1 MITDN
6 GLQIPDGGGFET
18 LKRLSAINLIQR
30 TMLNLK
36 TEPAFLPNAS

>member
-1 MITDN
+1 MLTDN
-6 GLQIPDGGGFET
+6 GLQLPDDGGFEA
-18 LKRLSAINLIQR
+18 LNRLSAINLIQR